1 MKKMLLMSAAVCL
14 MTVAVQAQTKAAAP
28 AKLPI
33 VQKQTAQAQ
42 PQAQA
47 QPTKKVC
54 KKASPYDIF
63 QLGLWFDQ
71 PTDTKYTDVF
81 GLKVGAPICSGDAS
95 VYGIET
101 AVICGA
107 TREVNG
113 LSACILWSDVEVMN
127 GIQFSIVNI
136 AKKCTGLQLS
146 VVNYAEDSSFQ
157 LGILNYN
164 KNGFLPWFPVI
175 NFSVK

>member
-1 MKKMLLMSAAVCL
+1 MLLMSAAVCL
-14 MTVAVQAQTKAAAP
+14 MTVAVQAQAKAKAP
-28 AKLPI
+28 AKLPTA
-33 VQKQTAQAQ
+33 QKQAVQVK
-42 PQAQA
+42 PE
-47 QPTKKVC
+47 KKVC
-54 KKASPYDIF
+54 RKKAYSYEIF

-71 PTDTKYTDVF
+71 PTDTKYTDVY
-81 GLKVGAPICSGDAS
+81 GLKVGAPICSGDGS

-113 LSACILWSDVEVMN
+113 LSACILWSDVELMN
-127 GIQFSIVNI
+127 GIQFSIVNV
-136 AKKCTGLQLS
+136 AKKCAGMQLS
-146 VVNYAEDSSFQ
+146 VLNFAEESTFQ